1 MCIRDRSRK
10 TPCLVTPDLKI
21 IPLDVIGDIPYL
33 KEGGLHAQNLSSEE
47 VTAMTGVM
55 IDDEGRLVLDPDFLG
70 AYVDAAAG
78 EDSPSSQGGS
88 SDKLPKGV
96 KSKNGKD
103 KDGVDLD
110 TDGVSTDAPPTG
122 DDLSEDDS
130 EGERATKVV
139 RMSLKEK
146 AASLRHRLT
155 HKPALSD
162 ECDACMIGKTKN
174 ARKYKNRSE
183 RRPDT
188 YGEIWTMDH
197 VHMTDWF
204 KQPGI
209 GGFDDFLT
217 VKDRAT
223 GRKFAPP
230 VDSLNA
236 EDKYDELNQ
245 LRGEDDVDRIYC
257 DNWPAF
263 KKACKWLGVMRE
275 RSQPGIHETNS
286 VVERANSDTLQ
297 GTRVS
302 LVEAGHPAMMWPYA
316 SPCFCMNDAICA
328 DPGAKSQYELH
339 TGEPFPGD
347 AFPYGCGVFFKPCL
361 LYTSDAADE

>member
-1 MCIRDRSRK
+1 MAKKVLPINVCEFAPDDGTHQANAYLMNKCPCVLSVGLRCNKGGFSYLWLSGK

-47 VTAMTGVM
+47 VTALTGVM

-96 KSKNGKD
+96 KSKSGKD
-103 KDGVDLD
+103 GDGVDLD
-110 TDGVSTDAPPTG
+110 TDGASTDAPPTG
-122 DDLSEDDS
+122 DDLSDDDS

-146 AASLRHRLT
+146 AATLRHRLT

-183 RRPDT
+183 
-188 YGEIWTMDH
+188 
-197 VHMTDWF
+197 
-204 KQPGI
+204 
-209 GGFDDFLT
+209 
-217 VKDRAT
+217 
-223 GRKFAPP
+223 
-230 VDSLNA
+230 
-236 EDKYDELNQ
+236 
-245 LRGEDDVDRIYC
+245 
-257 DNWPAF
+257 
-263 KKACKWLGVMRE
+263 
-275 RSQPGIHETNS
+275 
-286 VVERANSDTLQ
+286 
-297 GTRVS
+297 
-302 LVEAGHPAMMWPYA
+302 
-316 SPCFCMNDAICA
+316 
-328 DPGAKSQYELH
+328 
-339 TGEPFPGD
+339 
-347 AFPYGCGVFFKPCL
+347 
-361 LYTSDAADE
+361 